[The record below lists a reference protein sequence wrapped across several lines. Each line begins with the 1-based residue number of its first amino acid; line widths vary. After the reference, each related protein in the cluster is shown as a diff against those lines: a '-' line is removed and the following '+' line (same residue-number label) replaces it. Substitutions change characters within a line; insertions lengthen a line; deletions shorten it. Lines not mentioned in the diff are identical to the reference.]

1 MKAKTKD
8 RILIAATRLFNE
20 TSASEVS
27 TNHIAEAA
35 DISPGN
41 LYYHYRNKE
50 AIIRDVLEQMI
61 VAFDTVWI
69 LPHKRPVTLADLQQ
83 TVQQIFEIHWRF
95 RFFYREQLALLR
107 RDPQLANRHQQI
119 QQQRLGQQ
127 TQFFKRFV
135 ADGVLQLPPG
145 DTLDDSVFLAHL
157 TAGWIITNHWLSFIE
172 ASGETIVPAQKQR
185 GVDLLL
191 RLLAPYLS
199 PAAKQHILWQPP
211 KGHGHDQPDVSP

>member
-1 MKAKTKD
+1 MKANTKD
-8 RILIAATRLFNE
+8 RILTAATRLFNE
-20 TSASEVS
+20 NLASEVS

-35 DISPGN
+35 GISPGN

-61 VAFDTVWI
+61 AAFDAVWT
-69 LPHKRPVTLADLQQ
+69 LPHERPVTLADLQQ
-83 TVQQIFEIHWRF
+83 TVQQIFDIHWRF
-95 RFFYREQLALLR
+95 RFFYREQLALLH
-107 RDPQLANRHQQI
+107 RDPQLTDRHQQI
-119 QQQRLGQQ
+119 QQQRLEQQ

-145 DTLDDSVFLAHL
+145 DALDDSVFLAHL
-157 TAGWIITNHWLSFIE
+157 TAGWIVTNHWLSFVE

-199 PAAKQHILWQPP
+199 PTAKQHILWQPP
-211 KGHGHDQPDVSP
+211 KGHDHDQPEV